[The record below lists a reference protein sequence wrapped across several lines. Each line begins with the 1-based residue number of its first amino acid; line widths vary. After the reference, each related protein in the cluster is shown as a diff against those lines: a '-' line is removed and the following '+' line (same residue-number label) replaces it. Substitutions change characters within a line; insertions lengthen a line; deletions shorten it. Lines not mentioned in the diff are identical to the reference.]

1 MFKASN
7 VADSLW
13 QMNLFM
19 TLQVYR
25 NLSNLSYMAVTH
37 SPESEPE
44 DWQDEAEEPRI
55 AALDRQSA
63 A

>member
-19 TLQVYR
+19 ALQVCR
-25 NLSNLSYMAVTH
+25 NLSNLSYMAVSH
-37 SPESEPE
+37 SPESES
-44 DWQDEAEEPRI
+44 DDRAEEADEPRPAI
-55 AALDRQSA
+55 LDRRPA